1 MSTTQTSR
9 RSTDGVELV
18 HFWEEGD
25 GRAMLDAVLEEFGSR
40 HPGVT
45 VTDQP
50 YQMGEHGMMIKSRML
65 RQDSPELFVEWPG
78 QNLEPYHDAGAV
90 HPITDLWEDNGWL
103 DVFVDGAIDRC
114 RMDGDLVGIPVD
126 IHRMNNLWYHVDLV
140 EQYGVDPTGIDDPRE
155 FLEVLAQ
162 CHDLPVVGMEQ
173 PMKNPDDVL
182 QIWSAIAIGLFGSEV
197 FETITNGNPGRH
209 RSELEE
215 ALALM
220 DDYTEYAREGA
231 YFEDMVGAN
240 ERFLDEQS
248 VFFYQGDWMAGVYGE
263 EEDFEY
269 GRDWGRVNFPGTDG
283 VYQLG
288 MDTIVPSAWTDF
300 TDDTRAFLEFVGS
313 TQALELLNRMKG
325 SIPPRRDVSLDGY
338 PQVLQEQHRDFK
350 AADHFP
356 GGHALQVKP
365 EVFVEARSAISTYLA
380 TGDVDRTANE
390 LADAYRQ

>member
-9 RSTDGVELV
+9 RATDGVELV

-78 QNLEPYHDAGAV
+78 QNLEPYYDAGAV
-90 HPITDLWEDNGWL
+90 HPITDLWEDNGWP
-103 DVFVDGAIDRC
+103 DVFVDGAIDRV
-114 RMDGDLVGIPVD
+114 RMDGDLVGVPVD

-140 EQYGVDPTGIDDPRE
+140 EQYGVDLAGIDDPRE
-155 FLEVLAQ
+155 FLEVLEQ

-182 QIWSAIAIGLFGSEV
+182 QVWSAITIGQFGSDV
-197 FETITNGNPGRH
+197 FETITRGHPGRH
-209 RSELEE
+209 ESELRQ
-215 ALALM
+215 ALELM
-220 DDYTEYAREGA
+220 DDYTEYAREGV
-231 YFEDMVGAN
+231 YFDDMVGAN
-240 ERFLDEQS
+240 DRFLDEQS

-263 EEDFEY
+263 EDDFEY

-288 MDTIVPSAWTDF
+288 MDTIVPSAWTEF
-300 TDDTRAFLEFVGS
+300 TDDTRSLLEFVGS
-313 TQALELLNRMKG
+313 TEALELLNRMKG

-338 PQVLQEQHRDFK
+338 PQVLQEQHRDFR

-365 EVFVEARSAISTYLA
+365 EVFVEARSAISTYLS
-380 TGDVDRTANE
+380 TGDVDRTAAE